1 VNPEVQV
8 KELERALLAR
18 ARALVHEHL
27 EKAESEKARILHEAA
42 HELRLAE
49 ESEILKAKLDADRL
63 LRRRVQAAEI
73 RMQGEL
79 DRLRWTLVQAVIGE
93 VRERLARLA
102 VDEAA
107 YTPVL
112 AALMGAAA
120 ARIDAHALVA
130 ELNAR
135 DRARYAGRWEA
146 LATAAAPGKH
156 VALAPTVH
164 DGSGGLIVRTPNN
177 QVRIDNTFEGRLE
190 RLGDGVH
197 AAVLER
203 LFAAVPHMETLFHG

>member
-1 VNPEVQV
+1 MNPEVQV
-8 KELERALLAR
+8 KELEHALLAR

-27 EKAESEKARILHEAA
+27 EKAEAEKARILHEVA

-49 ESEILKAKLDADRL
+49 EREILKAKLDADRL

-79 DRLRWTLVQAVIGE
+79 DRLRWTLVQGVIGQ

-102 VDEAA
+102 DDEQA

-112 AALMGAAA
+112 SALLGAAA
-120 ARIDAHALVA
+120 RRIDSHAVVV
-130 ELNAR
+130 ELDTR
-135 DRARYAGRWEA
+135 DRGRYAGRWEA
-146 LATAAAPGKH
+146 LAAAAAPGKH
-156 VALAPTVH
+156 AVLAPTTH
-164 DGSGGLIVRTPNN
+164 DGNGGVIVRTPNN

-190 RLGDGVH
+190 RLADAVH
-197 AAVLER
+197 AAVVER